1 MEREELL
8 AYWLTD
14 RGLAFF
20 RKTIVD
26 HYAWFTHEAPF
37 DRVDGIRKDGLQPRN
52 PGCTVP
58 QIVRKAFGDVNGI
71 VCLNPVG
78 SQGARSSSTGKLFR
92 VGFRAV
98 DLPQR
103 VGLDW
108 SYPDSSGLRNISRAQ
123 IECWGTDGALL
134 YVVDQTGAVASY
146 CPVRPSLLR
155 VCTHGRQGTFP
166 STWQMLT
173 GVQNDEVA
181 TFNRAI

>member
-58 QIVRKAFGDVNGI
+58 QIVRKAFGDVN
-71 VCLNPVG
+71 VSFALVRSAAKERARRAPG
-78 SQGARSSSTGKLFR
+78 SYFGLGSARLIFR
-92 VGFRAV
+92 NV
-98 DLPQR
+98 
-103 VGLDW
+103 
-108 SYPDSSGLRNISRAQ
+108 
-123 IECWGTDGALL
+123 
-134 YVVDQTGAVASY
+134 
-146 CPVRPSLLR
+146 
-155 VCTHGRQGTFP
+155 
-166 STWQMLT
+166 
-173 GVQNDEVA
+173 
-181 TFNRAI
+181 